1 MFSFN
6 SHVGACPTCDG
17 LGELPSLHDPQ
28 CLDCGGERL
37 KPEYRAVTINDR
49 NISQFCRFTIP
60 EARSEI
66 ESWTLTENQRTVA
79 EQALGEI
86 LTRLKFLENVGLD
99 YLTLDQKASTLS
111 GGEAQRIRLA
121 SQIGSG
127 LVGVMYILDE
137 PTIGL
142 HPRDTER
149 LIRTLKQLRDRG
161 NSVILVEHDLDTI
174 RQADHLIDIGP
185 GAGHYGGNISAC
197 GSPQEISIKT
207 KLSLPNTLMDTKRFQ
222 FLKDAVQ

>member
-1 MFSFN
+1 MESDFFQLEELTPRMFSFN

-17 LGELPSLHDPQ
+17 LGVLSDVNEAQ
-28 CLDCGGERL
+28 CFDCDGGRL
-37 KPEYRAVTINDR
+37 KPEYRAVTINGS
-49 NISQFCRFTIP
+49 NISQFCRLSIT
-60 EARSEI
+60 EARRQIGNWIFSD
-66 ESWTLTENQRTVA
+66 NQLTVA

-86 LTRLKFLENVGLD
+86 ISRLKFMENVGLD

-127 LVGVMYILDE
+127 LVGVMYVLDE

-142 HPRDTER
+142 HPRDTDR
-149 LIRTLKQLRDRG
+149 LIQTLKQLRDRG
-161 NSVILVEHDLDTI
+161 NSVIMVEHDLDTI

-185 GAGHYGGNISAC
+185 GAGQLRRQDFS
-197 GSPQEISIKT
+197 
-207 KLSLPNTLMDTKRFQ
+207 SLGVRQ
-222 FLKDAVQ
+222 